1 MQLSAEQIS
10 KYYFRNHQGAN
21 HFYAVKQT
29 DFALPPGKLTVLHGR
44 SGSGK
49 TTFLH
54 MLAGILKPDTGKVLA
69 DRKDLWQMDD
79 REQSRFR
86 SLHIALVPQ
95 RHLKVQ
101 NLNVLENILLPL
113 SLHQTD
119 AADGRVDE
127 LLAYFQMEHLKT
139 AFPDELSGGE
149 LRRMNLVRALAFGT
163 EVLLADE
170 PTADLDGENTK
181 RVFQMLRARAD
192 EGAAVLLVTHEPQ
205 AAEYADETLEMRDGV
220 LTVQ

>member
-1 MQLSAEQIS
+1 MRLSAEKIS

-69 DRKDLWQMDD
+69 DGKDLWQMDD

-101 NLNVLENILLPL
+101 SLNVLENILLPL
-113 SLHQTD
+113 SLYQTD
-119 AADGRVDE
+119 VADGRVDE

-149 LRRMNLVRALAFGT
+149 LRRMNLARALAFGT

-192 EGAAVLLVTHEPQ
+192 GGAAVLLVTHEPQ